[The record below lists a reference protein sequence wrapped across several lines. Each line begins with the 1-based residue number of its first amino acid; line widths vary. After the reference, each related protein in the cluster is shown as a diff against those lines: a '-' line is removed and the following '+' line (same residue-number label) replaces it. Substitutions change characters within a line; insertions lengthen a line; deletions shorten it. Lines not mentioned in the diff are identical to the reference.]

1 MPVHLV
7 GIDCA
12 TVASRIGLAFGRYDR
27 GRLTV
32 TQALFCPPSR
42 PVSQFVAEMIRP
54 APGPVL
60 LALDAPLGWP
70 APLGSSL
77 VNHQAGEPL
86 PAAADAMFRRE
97 TDRFIHRTV
106 GKLPLEVGAD
116 RIARTAH
123 AALNLL
129 AELSA
134 ALNQPIPLAWQPQL
148 GDPLSAIEVYPAATL
163 TVHGLPARNYKKGDQ
178 AAARRAIL
186 AQLQPL
192 MTLSADQGPLVDSAD
207 LLDAVV
213 CLLAAADFLAGRVMP
228 PTDRPLARREGWIWV
243 RQPVG

>member
-1 MPVHLV
+1 MPVQLV

-12 TVASRIGLAFGRYDR
+12 TVASRVGLAFGHYSD

-32 TQALFCPPSR
+32 TRALFCPSPQ
-42 PVSQFVAEMIRP
+42 PISQFVAEMIRP

-77 VNHQAGEPL
+77 ASHQAGEPL
-86 PAAADAMFRRE
+86 PATAEAMFRRE
-97 TDRFIHRTV
+97 TDQFIHRTV

-123 AALNLL
+123 AALRLL
-129 AELSA
+129 AELGA
-134 ALNQPIPLAWQPQL
+134 TREQPIPLAWQPQL

-163 TVHGLPARNYKKGDQ
+163 TVHGLPARNYKKSDR
-178 AAARRAIL
+178 AEARRAIL

-192 MTLSADQGPLVDSAD
+192 MILPSDQSPLVDSAD

-213 CLLAAADFLAGRVMP
+213 CLLAAADFLAGRAMP
-228 PTDRPLARREGWIWV
+228 PVDRRLARHEGWIWV
-243 RQPVG
+243 RQPLG